1 MRFEIKKEGKKI
13 YGLGETKTPTP
24 KTCQDCG
31 LIDPSVQPVGVD
43 DEQVKNLCMDCIDLL
58 IF

>member
-1 MRFEIKKEGKKI
+1 MRFEIRNKGKKI

-24 KTCQDCG
+24 KTCDDCG
-31 LIDPSVQPVGVD
+31 IIDPSVTPVGVD
-43 DEQVKNLCMDCIDLL
+43 DEVQNLCMDCLDLL